1 MQSDC
6 GQYAGQ
12 TLTISEMS
20 RDFPAEME
28 AYAWVGVT
36 FSGGAVTTGSVDAI
50 GGHNIDLLAGILS
63 SGGVLTPY
71 VSTSGGTLP

>member
-12 TLTISEMS
+12 TLTVKEIS
-20 RDFPAEME
+20 RDFPAELE

-36 FSGGAVTTGSVDAI
+36 STGGTVTTGSVDTI
-50 GGHNIDLLAGILS
+50 GGHNVGLLTGILS